1 MQIFNN
7 QNFRTEIPAILPM
20 GDNLD
25 YHKMTF
31 CGFNVY
37 LSIIT
42 SKQNFGLIILSDP
55 QGLQFITYP
64 VEKLAFAL

>member
-1 MQIFNN
+1 MPKTDLEQHAINANFS
-7 QNFRTEIPAILPM
+7 QPNFRTEIPAILPM

-31 CGFNVY
+31 YGFTVY

-42 SKQNFGLIILSDP
+42 SKQNFG
-55 QGLQFITYP
+55 
-64 VEKLAFAL
+64 

>member
-1 MQIFNN
+1 MPETDLEQHAINGNFL
-7 QNFRTEIPAILPM
+7 QPNFRTKIPAILPM

-31 CGFNVY
+31 YGFTVY

-42 SKQNFGLIILSDP
+42 SKQNFG
-55 QGLQFITYP
+55 
-64 VEKLAFAL
+64 